1 MKYMIHA
8 CPPRMWYVEE
18 FLIPSMKAQGIKDEE
33 ITVWNDEKMEGN
45 LPAFLASMKACSK
58 EPGGTWHIQ
67 DDVIISRQFAELT
80 KENDEGMVCGF
91 HCKNFQWQPA
101 THGWVPANFM
111 WYSFPCIRIPNDLAG
126 RFVEWFENEG
136 QYRQDAQQQL
146 RDKKHDDWFF
156 QVFVMDN
163 EVANGLRVLNMI
175 PNLVD
180 HVDYLIGGTLVNQA
194 RLIKVNRATY
204 FPDPDLVDE
213 LEEKLKSR

>member
-1 MKYMIHA
+1 M
-8 CPPRMWYVEE
+8 
-18 FLIPSMKAQGIKDEE
+18 
-33 ITVWNDEKMEGN
+33 
-45 LPAFLASMKACSK
+45 
-58 EPGGTWHIQ
+58 
-67 DDVIISRQFAELT
+67 
-80 KENDEGMVCGF
+80 
-91 HCKNFQWQPA
+91 
-101 THGWVPANFM
+101 
-111 WYSFPCIRIPNDLAG
+111 
-126 RFVEWFENEG
+126 EWFENEG

-156 QVFVMDN
+156 QVFVMDK

-180 HVDYLIGGTLVNQA
+180 HVDYLVGGTLVNQA